1 MNQQESM
8 PESQPS
14 QPLQGSSGT
23 QSQDG
28 QALSDNE
35 VDVQFYNQSQQP
47 ESRDIP
53 ESNLPSTFENS
64 PSSDSS
70 SMQDQTTLMQEP
82 NSEQNTQWQQDVGLL
97 PGLGS
102 INHEE
107 INIEQK
113 EQLMQNEQSH
123 DSSTAGNTSRDTGRF
138 YSRYNAPEQGWA
150 WVWQQK
156 K

>member
-8 PESQPS
+8 PESQS
-14 QPLQGSSGT
+14 
-23 QSQDG
+23 
-28 QALSDNE
+28 
-35 VDVQFYNQSQQP
+35 
-47 ESRDIP
+47 
-53 ESNLPSTFENS
+53 
-64 PSSDSS
+64 SSDSS

-113 EQLMQNEQSH
+113 EQLMQNEQNH
-123 DSSTAGNTSRDTGRF
+123 DSSTAGNTSRNAGRF
-138 YSRYNAPEQGWA
+138 YSRYNAREQGWRSE
-150 WVWQQK
+150 WPQK
-156 K
+156 KT